1 MAQQQRHNKKLS
13 DVLPFGKK
21 NLQILIIG
29 LILIVLGYI
38 AMSQPPVNGF
48 MSRTASVLI
57 LLFAFLI
64 VIPYSIMHGH
74 INFRRKTEDKSEI
87 QEPMTNEK

>member
-1 MAQQQRHNKKLS
+1 MAQQQRQNKKVH
-13 DVLPFGKK
+13 DVMPFGKK

-38 AMSQPPVNGF
+38 AMAQPPVNGF
-48 MSRTASVLI
+48 LSRTAAPLI

-64 VIPYSIMHGH
+64 VIPFSIMYGH
-74 INFRRKTEDKSEI
+74 FSLKRKSKSED
-87 QEPMTNEK
+87 Q

>member
-1 MAQQQRHNKKLS
+1 MAQQQRHSKKQH

-21 NLQILIIG
+21 NLQIFIVG

-38 AMSQPPVNGF
+38 AMAQPPVDSF
-48 MSRTASVLI
+48 LSLTAAPLI

-64 VIPYSIMHGH
+64 VIPYSIFYGH
-74 INFRRKTEDKSEI
+74 FKDKKKSNSKDGE
-87 QEPMTNEK
+87 N

>member
-1 MAQQQRHNKKLS
+1 MAQQQRQKKKQQP
-13 DVLPFGKK
+13 DVMPFGKK
-21 NLQILIIG
+21 NLQILIIA

-38 AMSQPPVNGF
+38 AMAQPPVNSF
-48 MSRTASVLI
+48 WSLTAAPWI

-74 INFRRKTEDKSEI
+74 INFRRKSKEKSE
-87 QEPMTNEK
+87 E

>member
-1 MAQQQRHNKKLS
+1 MAQQQRQKKKQQP
-13 DVLPFGKK
+13 DVMPFNKK
-21 NLQILIIG
+21 NLQILIIA

-38 AMSQPPVNGF
+38 AMSQPPVNSF
-48 MSRTASVLI
+48 WSLTAAPLI

-74 INFRRKTEDKSEI
+74 INFRRKSNPASGENDKA
-87 QEPMTNEK
+87 